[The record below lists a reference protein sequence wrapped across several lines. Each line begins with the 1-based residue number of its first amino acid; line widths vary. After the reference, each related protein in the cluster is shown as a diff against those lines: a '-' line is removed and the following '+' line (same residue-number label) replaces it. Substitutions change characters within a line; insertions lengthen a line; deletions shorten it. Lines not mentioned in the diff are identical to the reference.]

1 MSPAGIATLLALA
14 LVPVGSWLS
23 SFCSISHL
31 PSCVPWLHGVLLRR
45 FLATTDALTCAGR
58 GFRPIRGLCPRLPRQ
73 GSLLHARN
81 LPTIP
86 SPPTSRV
93 RPGFSFVHFQHWCL
107 SLAAGNSIPLGASL
121 TTRRLAQHGPPY
133 RVRHP
138 TDWPFTFRCSP
149 RWNRSNAVPSVT
161 GGELLPEAD
170 FHRPDCATHRRTS
183 AGILPA

>member
-1 MSPAGIATLLALA
+1 MPGEALGQLEA
-14 LVPVGSWLS
+14 PSLGLS
-23 SFCSISHL
+23 
-31 PSCVPWLHGVLLRR
+31 
-45 FLATTDALTCAGR
+45 
-58 GFRPIRGLCPRLPRQ
+58 RQ

-93 RPGFSFVHFQHWCL
+93 QPGFSHVHIQHWHL

-133 RVRHP
+133 RVRYP

-149 RWNRSNAVPSVT
+149 RWIRSNAVPLVT

-170 FHRPDCATHRRTS
+170 FHRPDCATRRRTS
-183 AGILPA
+183 AAVSAAARRSGHLGKNLSPSPLLPLRLRQPRCPPSLRGYSLGLIPP